1 LSSGFIK
8 PISFLEKLHVRL
20 VVFINNKSIK
30 INMKKSILK
39 RLKITK
45 TGKILRRKMGQS
57 HCRAKKS
64 NTELRRKQKYTVL
77 GIDSKSIYS

>member
-1 LSSGFIK
+1 
-8 PISFLEKLHVRL
+8 
-20 VVFINNKSIK
+20 
-30 INMKKSILK
+30 MKKSILK